1 MDKSQQD
8 YQRLMVRGEEQL
20 SGLANLRQEHER
32 LITHGGEQLS
42 ALTTGVSLIQL
53 VLQLTSLLGSGDQH
67 WDHNFG
73 GSHGESS
80 VSLRPCLPILADVYR

>member
-42 ALTTGVSLIQL
+42 ALTTGVYLIHPVMQL
-53 VLQLTSLLGSGDQH
+53 ISLLGSGYQH
-67 WDHNFG
+67 QDHNVG
-73 GSHGESS
+73 ASHGESS
-80 VSLRPCLPILADVYR
+80 MSMPSDIG